1 MQTNHTPGP
10 WHVTGDE
17 HGTMITDN
25 TGEQIAL
32 WPQQGGTVEQCANAA
47 LIAAAPDL
55 LAALRQIEAATVDGG
70 TVNTIARAAIARATG
85 PTDDQFMA
93 ALGPCGK

>member
-1 MQTNHTPGP
+1 MTTQHTPGP
-10 WHVTGDE
+10 WHVTGDQ

-32 WPQQGGTVEQCANAA
+32 WPQQGGTVEQCANAR

-55 LAALRQIEAATVDGG
+55 LAALEAVAEYWAGGDVPADLDAQIL
-70 TVNTIARAAIARATG
+70 AAIARAT
-85 PTDDQFMA
+85 TKD
-93 ALGPCGK
+93 

>member
-47 LIAAAPDL
+47 LIAAAPEL
-55 LAALRQIEAATVDGG
+55 LAALKVCESVLRIQGYVNAAD
-70 TVNTIARAAIARATG
+70 IAQAAIAKATG
-85 PTDDQFMA
+85 A
-93 ALGPCGK
+93 